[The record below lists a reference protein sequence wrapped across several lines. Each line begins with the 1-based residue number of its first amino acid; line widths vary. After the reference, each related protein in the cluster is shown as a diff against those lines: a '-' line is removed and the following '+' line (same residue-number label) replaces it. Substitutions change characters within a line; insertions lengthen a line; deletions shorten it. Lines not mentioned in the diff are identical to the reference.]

1 MNTQEARPTF
11 SLLQS
16 GGDAD
21 VNTDYPVSWM
31 FCDAAGMHR
40 GVKASLNI
48 SHRPC
53 SQRDPGKH
61 TAWRPMGRDTGSP
74 RAQLP

>member
-21 VNTDYPVSWM
+21 VNTDYPVSGM

-40 GVKASLNI
+40 GVKATEGGPDGEELSILTKKMEFI
-48 SHRPC
+48 RKAP
-53 SQRDPGKH
+53 Q
-61 TAWRPMGRDTGSP
+61 GS
-74 RAQLP
+74 